1 MKTVITF
8 LFIVIIQNLF
18 SQDQLIITSQH
29 LNLYVVNDSVSYPT
43 PENEGNFYGSLTTNV
58 SYIFNF
64 DDCKMSFFVNGV
76 LDEVCTI
83 LDVKRENDQY
93 VILIESKNKETNEN
107 LLSSFNISLND
118 NKFSLTWFYSHI
130 NQTFTM
136 VGINSTN

>member
-1 MKTVITF
+1 MKTFITL
-8 LFIVIIQNLF
+8 LFIILTQNVF
-18 SQDQLIITSQH
+18 SQNQLIVSTQH

-43 PENEGNFYGSLTTNV
+43 PENEGKFYGSLTTNV
-58 SYIFNF
+58 SYIFDF
-64 DDCKMSFFVNGV
+64 DNCKTSFFVNGV

-83 LDVKRENDQY
+83 LDVKREIDQY